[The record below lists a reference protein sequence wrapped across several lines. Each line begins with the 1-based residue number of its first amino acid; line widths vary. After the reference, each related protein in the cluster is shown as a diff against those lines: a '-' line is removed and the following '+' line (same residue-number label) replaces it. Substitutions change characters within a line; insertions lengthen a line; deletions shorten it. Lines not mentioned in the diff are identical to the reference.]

1 MAKFHLISKSCRN
14 FGYYRDPFVDPGIL
28 YPKLAK
34 NPWISYTSQVIILY
48 TAMEKPLLQAIVRD
62 VASKTASSVRSEGEV
77 PAVLYGNNIA
87 NIHLTVKLG
96 EFEKLFR
103 KAGESTIVELKTV
116 DGQTHNVLI
125 QDVQRHYLT
134 GAPIHID
141 FLEVSMTEKLTATV
155 PLEFVGESIAVKN
168 MGGTLVKVLDEVE
181 VECLPG
187 DLPHSIEVD
196 ISGMSTFDSEILIK
210 DLKVAAGVQI
220 NAEPEE
226 TVANIQ
232 PPRDVEAELAGPVV
246 EDISAV
252 EGAAEDKPATEGEAE
267 TKDKE

>member
-1 MAKFHLISKSCRN
+1 
-14 FGYYRDPFVDPGIL
+14 
-28 YPKLAK
+28 
-34 NPWISYTSQVIILY
+34 
-48 TAMEKPLLQAIVRD
+48 MEKPLLQAIVRD
-62 VASKTASSVRSEGEV
+62 VASKTASSVRSEGEI
-77 PAVLYGNNIA
+77 PAVLYGHNIS

-116 DGQTHNVLI
+116 DGKTHNVLV

-181 VECLPG
+181 VECLPN
-187 DLPHSIEVD
+187 DLPHNIEID
-196 ISGMSTFDSEILIK
+196 ISVLKTFEDQIQIK
-210 DLKVAAGVQI
+210 DLKVPSGVQI

-226 TVANIQ
+226 TVII
-232 PPRDVEAELAGPVV
+232 E
-246 EDISAV
+246 EDPAV
-252 EGAAEDKPATEGEAE
+252 EEENTSVIIEESVTPEPAVSEE
-267 TKDKE
+267 